1 MPNPHFRMTVI
12 SRNGRHRSRAKAVA
26 SAAYNAGSKVAVTSA
41 MKSSVVAAAAY
52 RSGEA
57 LLDIQEAKTYDYSH
71 KDEVVY
77 TAIMVP
83 HDAPPWAGDRMLLW
97 NGVENFEKRSDS
109 QLARDLVAALP
120 RELNTEQ
127 QISLVRDYVEEY
139 FVAHGMVADIAIH
152 DKETASDGGRQPHVH
167 ILLTM
172 RPMLSDGFATKKNR
186 EWNKKSQLKAWR
198 QGWADTTNKH
208 LELAGREERLDL
220 RSYEAQG
227 IDKIPGKHMGSDA
240 WNLEQQGV
248 ETDKGDLNREIDHT
262 NQLYDVTLPYLQPE
276 MPAGDSEVLGQGDMP
291 VPDRLSQDGLVLD
304 MAAHEERRDGDSQTG
319 QKRKLLSESESRKMD
334 AIQPRSEEQMQAL
347 HMALIARSV
356 QSMVHHSMRRTVE
369 QLTRWRD
376 HAAAAIEKA
385 RALVQLARDAFDR
398 YAVRSMQRPR
408 PNRDMD
414 GPER

>member
-26 SAAYNAGSKVAVTSA
+26 SAAYNAGSKVAVMSA

-57 LLDIQEAKTYDYSH
+57 LLDMQDEKTYDYSH

-77 TAIMVP
+77 TAIMTP

-97 NGVENFEKRSDS
+97 NGVENFEKRADS

-127 QISLVRDYVEEY
+127 QIALVRDYVEAH

-152 DKETASDGGRQPHVH
+152 DKEKASDGGRQPHVH
-167 ILLTM
+167 VLLTT
-172 RPMLSDGFATKKNR
+172 RAVTAEGFATKKNR
-186 EWNKKSQLKAWR
+186 EWNKKARLKEWR

-208 LELAGREERLDL
+208 LELAGRAERLDL

-227 IDKIPGKHMGSDA
+227 VDKIPGKHMGPDA

-248 ETDKGDLNREIDHT
+248 ETGKGDLNREIDHT
-262 NQLYDVTLPYLQPE
+262 NQLYDITQHYLQPE
-276 MPAGDSEVLGQGDMP
+276 MPEGNSEVVRKSKKQDTRQQAGDGSVSA
-291 VPDRLSQDGLVLD
+291 LSQDEQDRL
-304 MAAHEERRDGDSQTG
+304 GDSHTG
-319 QKRKLLSESESRKMD
+319 RRRKLLSEAEESKNRG
-334 AIQPRSEEQMQAL
+334 AEPRSPEQMQAL
-347 HMALIARSV
+347 HMEMIARSV
-356 QSMVHHSMRRTVE
+356 QSMVRHSMQRTVE

-385 RALVQLARDAFDR
+385 RAIAQLARDAFDR
-398 YAVRSMQRPR
+398 YALRSMQQSR
-408 PNRDMD
+408 PNRDVD